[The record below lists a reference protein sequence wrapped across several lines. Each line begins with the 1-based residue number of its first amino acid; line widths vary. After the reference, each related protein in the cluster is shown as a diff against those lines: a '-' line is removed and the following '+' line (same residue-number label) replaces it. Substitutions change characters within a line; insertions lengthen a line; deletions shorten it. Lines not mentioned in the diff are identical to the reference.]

1 MEESG
6 KAADA
11 VSGQPMELRDA
22 AKKGIIKDMKLDLG
36 EADMRAAKATF
47 LTLSIIFVVCYIA
60 HYALRSRSRKKAGA
74 TQDVWWREP
83 IRSLLGRVLRPCNC
97 LGRSQRV
104 TWFTCSSGFIAY
116 YSRSVLSIV
125 ILNLSQELH
134 LDASM
139 SALALSSFFY
149 GYIVANLCSLMLMR
163 LFTARL
169 SLLIA
174 ILGSSLLTLALP
186 LFVEFGGAWGL
197 VLCRGG
203 TGLMQGVLYP
213 AIYSVYSDEFMHDAS
228 ARAQALSF
236 LGATPSLGIAGNF
249 LVSPLL
255 IQSIGWRSTCYVAGC
270 LGIPWSLLW
279 WLSPLRHE
287 PGSVADG
294 PQDKELQGE
303 QAEGK
308 MKSVSGISLVKR
320 ILRTPAFYAVMC
332 GHFAHSWM
340 TLVSMAWLPT
350 YMSQEL
356 GVSGESLS
364 LTCLPYVVTAIAA
377 PVLGMSA
384 TWLIQ
389 RGREVDLWQARR
401 ALGLAAL
408 LLPAVGMLIFPQVP
422 ASSWPLPLIVM
433 AVSLACSTLVSVSVL
448 ATPLDIAGPQ
458 TSGLLFSMSNVCAS
472 VPGFLGVQ
480 VVGSLKQSY
489 GWPTAFSSCTFLYIV
504 AACIYARNG
513 SAHKIFD

>member
-1 MEESG
+1 MEEPG
-6 KAADA
+6 EVADA
-11 VSGQPMELRDA
+11 VAGQRRELRDA
-22 AKKGIIKDMKLDLG
+22 VQKASIRDMKLNLG

-47 LTLSIIFVVCYIA
+47 LTLSIIFVVCSIA
-60 HYALRSRSRKKAGA
+60 HHALRSRWRKKAGT
-74 TQDVWWREP
+74 TQDMWRREP
-83 IRSLLGRVLRPCNC
+83 IRSLLDRMLSPCNC
-97 LGRSQRV
+97 LGRAQRV

-125 ILNLSQELH
+125 ILNLTPELH
-134 LDASM
+134 LEASM
-139 SALALSSFFY
+139 SALALSAFFY
-149 GYIVANLCSLMLMR
+149 GYIVANLCSLMIMR

-169 SLLIA
+169 CLLIA

-186 LFVEFGGAWGL
+186 LFVELGGAWGL

-203 TGLMQGVLYP
+203 TGLLQGVLYP
-213 AIYSVYSDEFMHDAS
+213 AIYSIYSAEFMHDAS

-255 IQSIGWRSTCYVAGC
+255 IQCIGWRSTCYVAGC

-287 PGSVADG
+287 PGSVAND
-294 PQDKELQGE
+294 PQDKELQGD
-303 QAEGK
+303 QAAGK
-308 MKSVSGISLVKR
+308 TKSASGISLVKR
-320 ILRTPAFYAVMC
+320 ILRTPSFYAVVC

-340 TLVSMAWLPT
+340 NLVSMAWLPT

-364 LTCLPYVVTAIAA
+364 LTCLPYIVTAIAA

-389 RGREVDLWQARR
+389 RSKVDLWQARR
-401 ALGLAAL
+401 SLGLAAL

-422 ASSWPLPLIVM
+422 ASTWPLPLIVM
-433 AVSLACSTLVSVSVL
+433 AASLACSTLVSVSVL

-480 VVGSLKQSY
+480 VVGMLKQSY
-489 GWPTAFSSCTFLYIV
+489 GWPTALASCTFLYIV
-504 AACIYARNG
+504 AAFIYARNG